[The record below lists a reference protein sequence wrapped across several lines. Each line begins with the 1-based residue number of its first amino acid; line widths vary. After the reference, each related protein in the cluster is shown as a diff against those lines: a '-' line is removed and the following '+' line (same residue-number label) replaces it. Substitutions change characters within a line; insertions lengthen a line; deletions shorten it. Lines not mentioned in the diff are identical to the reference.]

1 MYDRNELEKIFIK
14 KKGVSDGDWL
24 LRVQSSPFFVAD
36 RYGFDLKSSIIMSK
50 GSIAELTEAADSDD
64 TRVYFWLNWGDQI
77 RFGVLAEEVNEIYYT
92 NVGTLRTETDCD
104 YNSNYF
110 KKFDD
115 KDTKKDVSDVLV
127 LNLSMFDKLSISNP
141 VWEENTERMN
151 IIGQNGN
158 DGLHYEGIEDV
169 EDMG

>member
-1 MYDRNELEKIFIK
+1 MYDRNELEKVFIK

-36 RYGFDLKSSIIMSK
+36 RYVFDLKSSIIMSR

-64 TRVYFWLNWGDQI
+64 TRVYFWLNWGDQM
-77 RFGVLAEEVNEIYYT
+77 RFSVLAEEVNEVYYT
-92 NVGTLRTETDCD
+92 TVGTLRTETGCS

-127 LNLSMFDKLSISNP
+127 LNLNMFDKLSASNP

-158 DGLHYEGIEDV
+158 DGLHYEELED
-169 EDMG
+169 E

>member
-36 RYGFDLKSSIIMSK
+36 RYGFDLKSSIIISK
-50 GSIAELTEAADSDD
+50 ESIAEFVENADSDD

-77 RFGVLAEEVNEIYYT
+77 RFGVLAEEVNEVYYT
-92 NVGTLRTETDCD
+92 TVGKLQTETDCS
-104 YNSNYF
+104 YNANYF

-115 KDTKKDVSDVLV
+115 KDTNKAVSEVLV
-127 LNLSMFDKLSISNP
+127 LNLNMFDKLSTSDP
-141 VWEENTERMN
+141 AWEEDTRRMN

-158 DGLHYEGIEDV
+158 DGLHYKELED
-169 EDMG
+169 E

>member
-36 RYGFDLKSSIIMSK
+36 RYGFDLKSSIIISK

-64 TRVYFWLNWGDQI
+64 TRVYFWLNWGDQM
-77 RFGVLAEEVNEIYYT
+77 RFGVLAEEVNEVYYT
-92 NVGTLRTETDCD
+92 TVRKLRTETDCS

-115 KDTKKDVSDVLV
+115 KDNKKDISDVLV
-127 LNLSMFDKLSISNP
+127 LNLNMFDKLSASNP

-158 DGLHYEGIEDV
+158 DGLHYEELED
-169 EDMG
+169 E

>member
-1 MYDRNELEKIFIK
+1 MYDRNELEKVFIK
-14 KKGVSDGDWL
+14 KNGLSDGDWL

-36 RYGFDLKSSIIMSK
+36 RYGFDLKSSIIISK

-64 TRVYFWLNWGDQI
+64 TRVYFWLNWGDQM
-77 RFGVLAEEVNEIYYT
+77 RFGVLAEEVNEVYYT
-92 NVGTLRTETDCD
+92 TVRKLRTETDCS

-127 LNLSMFDKLSISNP
+127 LNLNMFDKLSASNP

-158 DGLHYEGIEDV
+158 DGLHYEELED
-169 EDMG
+169 E

>member
-1 MYDRNELEKIFIK
+1 
-14 KKGVSDGDWL
+14 
-24 LRVQSSPFFVAD
+24 
-36 RYGFDLKSSIIMSK
+36 MSK

-92 NVGTLRTETDCD
+92 TVGTLRTETDCD

-127 LNLSMFDKLSISNP
+127 LNLSMFDKLSMSDP
-141 VWEENTERMN
+141 VWEENTRRMN

-158 DGLHYEGIEDV
+158 DGLHYEELED
-169 EDMG
+169 E

>member
-36 RYGFDLKSSIIMSK
+36 RYGFDLKSSIIISK
-50 GSIAELTEAADSDD
+50 DSITEFVENADSDD
-64 TRVYFWLNWGDQI
+64 TRIYFWLNWGDQI
-77 RFGVLAEEVNEIYYT
+77 RFGVLAEEVNEVYYT
-92 NVGTLRTETDCD
+92 TVRILRTETDCN

-127 LNLSMFDKLSISNP
+127 LNLSMFDKLSVSNP
-141 VWEENTERMN
+141 IWEENTERMN

-158 DGLHYEGIEDV
+158 DGLHYEELED
-169 EDMG
+169 E

>member
-24 LRVQSSPFFVAD
+24 LRVQSTPFFVAD

-50 GSIAELTEAADSDD
+50 GSIAELAEAADSDD

-77 RFGVLAEEVNEIYYT
+77 RFGVLAEEVNEVYYT
-92 NVGTLRTETDCD
+92 TVGTLQTETDCS
-104 YNSNYF
+104 YNANYF

-115 KDTKKDVSDVLV
+115 KDTKKDVSEVLV
-127 LNLSMFDKLSISNP
+127 LNLNMFDRLTTGNP
-141 VWEENTERMN
+141 TWEEDTERMN

-158 DGLHYEGIEDV
+158 DGLHYEELEDV

>member
-1 MYDRNELEKIFIK
+1 MYDRNEYEKIFIK

-127 LNLSMFDKLSISNP
+127 LNLNMFDKFTRESSINYD
-141 VWEENTERMN
+141 ENSEKRMD

-158 DGLHYEGIEDV
+158 DGLHYEELED
-169 EDMG
+169 E

>member
-1 MYDRNELEKIFIK
+1 MYDRNELEKVFIK
-14 KKGVSDGDWL
+14 KKGLSDGDWL

-36 RYGFDLKSSIIMSK
+36 RYGFDLKSSIIISK
-50 GSIAELTEAADSDD
+50 GSIAELSEAADSDD
-64 TRVYFWLNWGDQI
+64 TRVYFWLNWGDQM
-77 RFGVLAEEVNEIYYT
+77 RFGVLAEEVNEVYYT
-92 NVGTLRTETDCD
+92 TVRKLRTETDCS

-127 LNLSMFDKLSISNP
+127 LNLNMFDKLSASNP

-158 DGLHYEGIEDV
+158 DGLHYEELED
-169 EDMG
+169 E

>member
-14 KKGVSDGDWL
+14 KKVVSDGDWL
-24 LRVQSSPFFVAD
+24 LRVQSTPFFVAD

-50 GSIAELTEAADSDD
+50 GSIAELAEAADSDD

-77 RFGVLAEEVNEIYYT
+77 RFGVLAEEVNEVYYT
-92 NVGTLRTETDCD
+92 TVGTLQTETDCS
-104 YNSNYF
+104 YNANYF

-115 KDTKKDVSDVLV
+115 KDTKKDVSEVLV
-127 LNLSMFDKLSISNP
+127 LNLNMFDRLTTGNP
-141 VWEENTERMN
+141 TWEEDTERMN

-158 DGLHYEGIEDV
+158 DGLHYEELEDV

>member
-1 MYDRNELEKIFIK
+1 M
-14 KKGVSDGDWL
+14 
-24 LRVQSSPFFVAD
+24 RVQSSPFFIAD

-92 NVGTLRTETDCD
+92 TVGTLRTETDCD

-127 LNLSMFDKLSISNP
+127 LNLSMFDKLSVSNP
-141 VWEENTERMN
+141 TWEENTERMN

-158 DGLHYEGIEDV
+158 DGLHYEELED
-169 EDMG
+169 E

>member
-14 KKGVSDGDWL
+14 KKRVSDGDWL

-36 RYGFDLKSSIIMSK
+36 RYGFDLKSSIIISK
-50 GSIAELTEAADSDD
+50 DSITEFVENADSDD
-64 TRVYFWLNWGDQI
+64 TRIYFWLNWGDQI
-77 RFGVLAEEVNEIYYT
+77 RFGVLAEEVNEVYYT
-92 NVGTLRTETDCD
+92 TVRILRTETDCN

-127 LNLSMFDKLSISNP
+127 LNLNMFDKLSVSNP

-158 DGLHYEGIEDV
+158 DGLHYEELED
-169 EDMG
+169 E

>member
-1 MYDRNELEKIFIK
+1 MYDRNELEKVFIK
-14 KKGVSDGDWL
+14 KKGLSDGDWL

-36 RYGFDLKSSIIMSK
+36 RYGFDLKSSIIISK

-64 TRVYFWLNWGDQI
+64 TRVYFWLNWGDQM
-77 RFGVLAEEVNEIYYT
+77 RFGVLAEEVNEVYYT
-92 NVGTLRTETDCD
+92 TVRKLRTETDCS

-127 LNLSMFDKLSISNP
+127 LNLNMFDKLSASNP
-141 VWEENTERMN
+141 AWEENTERMN

>member
-1 MYDRNELEKIFIK
+1 MYDRNELEKIFTK

-36 RYGFDLKSSIIMSK
+36 RYGFDLKSSIIISK
-50 GSIAELTEAADSDD
+50 DSITEFVENADSDD
-64 TRVYFWLNWGDQI
+64 TRIYFWLNWGDQI
-77 RFGVLAEEVNEIYYT
+77 RFGVLAEEVNEVYYT
-92 NVGTLRTETDCD
+92 TVRILRTETDCN

-127 LNLSMFDKLSISNP
+127 LNLNMFDKLSVSNP

-158 DGLHYEGIEDV
+158 DGLHYEELED
-169 EDMG
+169 E

>member
-1 MYDRNELEKIFIK
+1 M
-14 KKGVSDGDWL
+14 
-24 LRVQSSPFFVAD
+24 
-36 RYGFDLKSSIIMSK
+36 KSSIIISK
-50 GSIAELTEAADSDD
+50 DSITEFVESADSDD
-64 TRVYFWLNWGDQI
+64 TRIYFWLNWGDQI
-77 RFGVLAEEVNEIYYT
+77 RFGVLAEEVNEVYYT
-92 NVGTLRTETDCD
+92 TVGILRTETDCN

-127 LNLSMFDKLSISNP
+127 LNLNMFDKLSESNT

-158 DGLHYEGIEDV
+158 DGLHYEELED
-169 EDMG
+169 E

>member
-36 RYGFDLKSSIIMSK
+36 RYGFDLKSSIIISTD
-50 GSIAELTEAADSDD
+50 SITEFVENADSDD
-64 TRVYFWLNWGDQI
+64 TRIYFWLNWGDQI
-77 RFGVLAEEVNEIYYT
+77 RFGVLAEEVNEVYYT
-92 NVGTLRTETDCD
+92 TVRILRTETDCN

-127 LNLSMFDKLSISNP
+127 LNLNMFDKLSVSNP

-158 DGLHYEGIEDV
+158 DGLHYEELED
-169 EDMG
+169 E

>member
-36 RYGFDLKSSIIMSK
+36 RYGFDLKSSIIISK
-50 GSIAELTEAADSDD
+50 GSIAEFVENAGSDD

-77 RFGVLAEEVNEIYYT
+77 RFGVLAEEVNEVYYT
-92 NVGTLRTETDCD
+92 TVGKLQTETDCS
-104 YNSNYF
+104 YNANYF
-110 KKFDD
+110 KQFDD
-115 KDTKKDVSDVLV
+115 KDTNKEISEVLV
-127 LNLSMFDKLSISNP
+127 LNLNMFDRLTTGNP
-141 VWEENTERMN
+141 AWEENTRRMN

-158 DGLHYEGIEDV
+158 DGLHYKELED
-169 EDMG
+169 E

>member
-36 RYGFDLKSSIIMSK
+36 RYGFDLKSSIIISK
-50 GSIAELTEAADSDD
+50 ESIAEFVENADSDD

-77 RFGVLAEEVNEIYYT
+77 RFGVLAEEVNEVYYT
-92 NVGTLRTETDCD
+92 TVGKLQTETGCS
-104 YNSNYF
+104 YNANYF
-110 KKFDD
+110 KQFDD
-115 KDTKKDVSDVLV
+115 KSTNKETSEVLV
-127 LNLSMFDKLSISNP
+127 LNLNMFDRLTIGNP
-141 VWEENTERMN
+141 AWEENTRRMN

-158 DGLHYEGIEDV
+158 AGLHYKELED
-169 EDMG
+169 E